1 MASKFGR
8 IFATMV
14 EQCKPNLGLS
24 YVKTHFYLN
33 SASRLICSSTPRF
46 QTQEQHQQQDDIKGQ
61 KTPIQEVKIEHQSEQ
76 LASDEDKDDDGD
88 ADDYNIHVN
97 ENTGE
102 IGGPR
107 GPEPTRYGDWER
119 NGRCSDF

>member
-14 EQCKPNLGLS
+14 ERCKPKLGLS
-24 YVKTHFYLN
+24 YVKTESSLN

-46 QTQEQHQQQDDIKGQ
+46 QTQEQQQDDIKGQ
-61 KTPIQEVKIEHQSEQ
+61 KAPIQEVKIEHQSQRE
-76 LASDEDKDDDGD
+76 SDDEGNADDDS
-88 ADDYNIHVN
+88 IHVN

>member
-14 EQCKPNLGLS
+14 EECKPKLGLP
-24 YVKTHFYLN
+24 YVKTDFSLN
-33 SASRLICSSTPRF
+33 SASRLICSSIPRF
-46 QTQEQHQQQDDIKGQ
+46 QTQEQQQQDHIKGQ
-61 KTPIQEVKIEHQSEQ
+61 KTHEEVKIENQSQ
-76 LASDEDKDDDGD
+76 LDSDDVKEDDGD
-88 ADDYNIHVN
+88 TDDDNIHVN
-97 ENTGE
+97 ESTGE